1 MKLPNNV
8 VENNLSDMP
17 PPDKYAGLV
26 YRWTNLVNLGIY
38 EKTGEE
44 VPIYYDGSHGSD
56 KELTAYVG
64 DGYWHSSQNK
74 EFGKV
79 FSDSSSKLRYEIL
92 EYFDLQYDMKMKETK
107 MLRDVDAKN
116 NPLYYNL
123 NNGIVV
129 NNEPDLDLCDEF
141 VEEFES
147 GKFEYIEEPIEDHID
162 MDWFQARFKDNPKR
176 QTRIANRID
185 DNGGSPEKSNPILVL
200 EGKGNP
206 KISKDKRYDGN
217 HTVRGINQSKH
228 GELVKVV
235 RLSEDFQKRFSE
247 ADIEYISYALNR
259 IPEVIKGELDT
270 EDGEKYV
277 VNGHAKGRPAGC
289 QSNKDA
295 LKKMGYSSGQIRTIL
310 KNAKDQIKENDLA
323 RIGRVFINHD
333 AAPYKGLFEKRLLH
347 ERDKNTSSCG
357 ISSGMIKWNTIME
370 TIHAKPEKKD
380 IVVLIKHPSLDKEK
394 KWKKGGQSLVMEIEE
409 LIIKKAGYNLIIK
422 EMETTKPNK
431 S

>member
-1 MKLPNNV
+1 MKLPNNI

-64 DGYWHSSQNK
+64 DGYWHSSKNK

-123 NNGIVV
+123 NNGFEKII
-129 NNEPDLDLCDEF
+129 EPDFDLCEEF
-141 VEEFES
+141 VEDFES
-147 GKFEYIEEPIEDHID
+147 GQFKCIEEPVEDHVG
-162 MDWFQARFKDNPKR
+162 MDWFQARYKDNPKL
-176 QTRIANRID
+176 QIKIANRID
-185 DNGGSPEKSNPILVL
+185 DNGGLPEKSNPILVL
-200 EGKGNP
+200 EGRGNP

-217 HTVRGINQSKH
+217 HTVHGINKSKH
-228 GELVKVV
+228 GTLVKVV

-247 ADIEYISYALNR
+247 ADIKFISYLLNK
-259 IPEVIKGELDT
+259 IPEVVGDELDIK
-270 EDGEKYV
+270 DGEKYV
-277 VNGHAKGRPAGC
+277 VNGHAEGRPPGSD
-289 QSNKDA
+289 SNKTA
-295 LKKMGYSSGQIRTIL
+295 LKKMGYSTSQIRTIF
-310 KNAKDQIKENDLA
+310 KNSKDQIEEADLA
-323 RIGRVFINHD
+323 RIGRVFINYD
-333 AAPYKGLFEKRLLH
+333 AAPYAEVFEKQLLH
-347 ERDKNTSSCG
+347 ERDKKTSSCG
-357 ISSGMIKWNTIME
+357 MSSGMFKWNTIME
-370 TIHAKPEKKD
+370 TIYAKPEKKD
-380 IVVLIKHPSLDKEK
+380 IVVLIKHPSLPAEK
-394 KWKKGGQSLVMEIEE
+394 KWKKTGQILVMEIEE
-409 LIIKKAGYNLIIK
+409 LIIKAAGYNLIIK